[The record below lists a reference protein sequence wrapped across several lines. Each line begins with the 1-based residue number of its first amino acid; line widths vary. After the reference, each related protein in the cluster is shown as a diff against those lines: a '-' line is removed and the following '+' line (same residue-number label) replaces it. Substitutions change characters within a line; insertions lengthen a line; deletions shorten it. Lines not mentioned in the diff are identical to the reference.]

1 MNDVCLKCKST
12 KVKKGLK
19 TVCNISCDY
28 CGECKE
34 IEYICKCDKYKKAS
48 P

>member
-1 MNDVCLKCKST
+1 MCDRCLKCNSV
-12 KVKKGLK
+12 KVKGLK
-19 TVCNISCDY
+19 IVCNISCDY